1 MSENYPNVMLVVF
14 SVIIKPRNLNALNDN
29 TDLLENKT
37 KLLPAEIGN

>member
-14 SVIIKPRNLNALNDN
+14 SVIIKPRNLNALN
-29 TDLLENKT
+29 TDLLENKI